1 MAKRSSV
8 YSFEPQPAAVYLTGP
23 HACWTYDCFGRVYEE
38 PVWFVSAVDDEG
50 MAIPFRTMQYPS
62 KAMAEEVAIETAD
75 RVGGVP
81 IVRELTGGTE
91 PCE

>member
-1 MAKRSSV
+1 MKTSV
-8 YSFEPQPAAVYLTGP
+8 YSFEPPPAAVHLSGP
-23 HACWTYDCFGRVYEE
+23 HLFWTDDRFGHTYQELGWSVT
-38 PVWFVSAVDDEG
+38 AVDDEG
-50 MAIPFRTMQYPS
+50 MAIPFRTMHYPS
-62 KAMAEEVAIETAD
+62 QALAEKIAAETAD